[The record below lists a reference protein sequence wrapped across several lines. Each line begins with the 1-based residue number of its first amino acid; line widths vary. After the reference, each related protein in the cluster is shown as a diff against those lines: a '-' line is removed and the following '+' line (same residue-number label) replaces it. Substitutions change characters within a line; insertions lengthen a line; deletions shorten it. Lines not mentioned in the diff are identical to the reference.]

1 MSAVLATTVL
11 ANSGLA
17 TAAAPSAAPD
27 AGLFAAVI
35 VAAGA
40 TALVALGMMLLGMH
54 RSARL
59 TVLRGLATAGLGLGV
74 VSIAVGGVL
83 AVSPTSAQA
92 TPDHSG
98 PTYVVTSDDDPAIQL
113 PTLPLD

>member
-1 MSAVLATTVL
+1 MSAALFT
-11 ANSGLA
+11 
-17 TAAAPSAAPD
+17 TAAASAAPD

-40 TALVALGMMLLGMH
+40 TALAALGMMLFGMH
-54 RSARL
+54 RSSRL

-74 VSIAVGGVL
+74 VTIAVGGVF

-92 TPDHSG
+92 APDQSG
-98 PTYVVTSDDDPAIQL
+98 PTYVVTSDDDPDIQL

>member
-1 MSAVLATTVL
+1 MSAAL
-11 ANSGLA
+11 
-17 TAAAPSAAPD
+17 TAFAFAAPVGVPD

-40 TALVALGMMLLGMH
+40 TALTALGMMLFGMY
-54 RSARL
+54 RSSRL
-59 TVLRGLATAGLGLGV
+59 TALRGLGTAGLALGV

-92 TPDHSG
+92 
-98 PTYVVTSDDDPAIQL
+98 A
-113 PTLPLD
+113 

>member
-1 MSAVLATTVL
+1 MSAALI
-11 ANSGLA
+11 A
-17 TAAAPSAAPD
+17 TASAVAPD
-27 AGLFAAVI
+27 SGLFAAVI

-40 TALVALGMMLLGMH
+40 TALVALGMMLFGMY
-54 RSARL
+54 RSSRL
-59 TVLRGLATAGLGLGV
+59 TALRGVATVGLALGV

-92 TPDHSG
+92 APDQTG
-98 PTYVVTSDDDPAIQL
+98 PTYVVSSDAVDLQL

>member
-1 MSAVLATTVL
+1 MSAVLT
-11 ANSGLA
+11 
-17 TAAAPSAAPD
+17 TAASSAPD

-35 VAAGA
+35 VAAGV
-40 TALVALGMMLLGMH
+40 TALVALGLMLFGMH

-59 TVLRGLATAGLGLGV
+59 TALRGLATAGLGLGV

-83 AVSPTSAQA
+83 AVSPSSAQA
-92 TPDHSG
+92 SPEHSG
-98 PTYVVTSDDDPAIQL
+98 PTYVVTSDGPGEQL